1 MAVAEI
7 SMAIAGARKAVQFI
21 KAVAEAK
28 GDFDQCIGKI
38 HNFYNFYDTV
48 REAEVKAQNGDYFSR
63 NSPEAIALE
72 EIQAAY
78 QMEQMEEQIRFLIHY
93 NMSPEH
99 FKRMMRRRKEI
110 RAKRL
115 ERAKAKAERR
125 RLLIDGLFIF
135 ACVVVALGSIG
146 YAANLII
153 GARA

>member
-1 MAVAEI
+1 MAIAEI
-7 SMAIAGARKAVQFI
+7 SMAIAGARKAVQFV

-72 EIQAAY
+72 EIQAAC
-78 QMEQMEEQIRFLIHY
+78 QMEQMEEQMRFLIHY

-110 RAKRL
+110 RAQRL
-115 ERAKAKAERR
+115 QKAKAKAERR
-125 RLLIDGLFIF
+125 KLLVDGLFIF
-135 ACVVVALGSIG
+135 VCVIVIFSTIG
-146 YAANLII
+146 YAASLII

>member
-48 REAEVKAQNGDYFSR
+48 REAEVKAQNGDYFQR
-63 NSPEAIALE
+63 NSPEAQALE

-99 FKRMMRRRKEI
+99 FKRSFYDIVEI
-110 RAKRL
+110 QYLR
-115 ERAKAKAERR
+115 
-125 RLLIDGLFIF
+125 
-135 ACVVVALGSIG
+135 
-146 YAANLII
+146 
-153 GARA
+153 

>member
-28 GDFDQCIGKI
+28 GNFDQCIGKI

-48 REAEVKAQNGDYFSR
+48 REAEVRAQNGDYFQR
-63 NSPEAIALE
+63 NSPETQALE

-115 ERAKAKAERR
+115 QRAKEKAARR
-125 RLLIDGLFIF
+125 RLFIDGLFILVCF
-135 ACVVVALGSIG
+135 GTAAVVIG
-146 YAANLII
+146 YAASLII

>member
-1 MAVAEI
+1 MAIAEI
-7 SMAIAGARKAVQFI
+7 SMAIAGARKAVQFV

-63 NSPEAIALE
+63 NSPEAQALE

-78 QMEQMEEQIRFLIHY
+78 QMEQMEEQMRFLIHY

-110 RAKRL
+110 RAQRL
-115 ERAKAKAERR
+115 QKAKAKAERR
-125 RLLIDGLFIF
+125 KLLIDGLFIF
-135 ACVVVALGSIG
+135 VCVIAAFSLIG
-146 YAANLII
+146 YAASLII
-153 GARA
+153 GAKA

>member
-48 REAEVKAQNGDYFSR
+48 REAEVKAQSGDYFQR
-63 NSPEAIALE
+63 NSPEAQALE

-146 YAANLII
+146 YAASLII

>member
-1 MAVAEI
+1 
-7 SMAIAGARKAVQFI
+7 MAIAGARKAVQFI

-48 REAEVKAQNGDYFSR
+48 REAEVKAQNGDYFQR
-63 NSPEAIALE
+63 NSPEAQALE

-115 ERAKAKAERR
+115 QRAKEKAARR

-135 ACVVVALGSIG
+135 ACVIAAFSLIG
-146 YAANLII
+146 YTANLII

>member
-7 SMAIAGARKAVQFI
+7 SMAIAGARKAVQFV

-48 REAEVKAQNGDYFSR
+48 REAEVKAQSGDYFQR
-63 NSPEAIALE
+63 NSPEAQALD

-78 QMEQMEEQIRFLIHY
+78 EMEQMEEQMRLLIWY

-99 FKRMMRRRKEI
+99 FKRMMRRRKQI
-110 RAKRL
+110 RAERL

-125 RLLIDGLFIF
+125 KLLIDGLFIF
-135 ACVVVALGSIG
+135 ACVIVALGSIG
-146 YAANLII
+146 YAAGLII
-153 GARA
+153 GAKS

>member
-7 SMAIAGARKAVQFI
+7 SMAIAGARKAVQFV

-48 REAEVKAQNGDYFSR
+48 REAEVKAQSGDYFQR
-63 NSPEAIALE
+63 NSPEAQALE

-146 YAANLII
+146 YAASLII
-153 GARA
+153 GART

>member
-115 ERAKAKAERR
+115 ERAKLKAERR

-135 ACVVVALGSIG
+135 ACVIVALGSIG
-146 YAANLII
+146 YAASLII
-153 GARA
+153 GAKA

>member
-48 REAEVKAQNGDYFSR
+48 REAEVKAQNGDYFQR
-63 NSPEAIALE
+63 NSPEAQALE

-78 QMEQMEEQIRFLIHY
+78 QMEQMEEQMRFLIHY

-110 RAKRL
+110 RAQRL
-115 ERAKAKAERR
+115 QKAKAKAERR

-135 ACVVVALGSIG
+135 ACVVAAFSLIG
-146 YAANLII
+146 YAASLII
-153 GARA
+153 GAKA

>member
-48 REAEVKAQNGDYFSR
+48 REAEVKAQSGDYFQR
-63 NSPEAIALE
+63 NSPEAQALE

-146 YAANLII
+146 YAASLII
-153 GARA
+153 GART

>member
-1 MAVAEI
+1 MAIAEI
-7 SMAIAGARKAVQFI
+7 SMAISGARKAVQFV

-63 NSPEAIALE
+63 NSPEAQALE

-78 QMEQMEEQIRFLIHY
+78 QMEQMEEQMRFLIHY

-125 RLLIDGLFIF
+125 RVFIDGLFILI
-135 ACVVVALGSIG
+135 CLGTSAVIIG
-146 YAANLII
+146 YAASLII
-153 GARA
+153 GART

>member
-38 HNFYNFYDTV
+38 HNFYNFYDSV
-48 REAEVKAQNGDYFSR
+48 REAEVKAQNGDYFQR
-63 NSPEAIALE
+63 NRPEAQALE

-115 ERAKAKAERR
+115 QRAKEKAARR

-135 ACVVVALGSIG
+135 ACVIAAFSLIG
-146 YAANLII
+146 YTANLII